1 MAQKHLLSLSPSTRK
16 IPPDVADC
24 RQGQKPCCEKPVVD
38 FSARGW
44 HFEFE
49 RFGVLKTN
57 ACKHG
62 EKESLMHRRAMAVV
76 GGAAFTVMM
85 TLGQSAWSQMPGAL
99 EECLNLAGEP
109 TAQAPVSRDA
119 GSAFFSA
126 LAKARPHCE
135 AALIGP
141 EQDGRVLFHMAVI
154 MQREGFHTYALRAFN
169 MAGSAGVTPAF
180 TKVGDYYNFGI
191 GGIRENH
198 RRAVE
203 NYSKAAEA
211 GDLPAKAT
219 LAIMHQIGRGVP
231 QDFDKMFSLLE
242 QSADAGYHFSQLRL
256 AELYMSPDAVSP
268 ALAQKLDL
276 PDPIKATEFYELA
289 AAQGNSNA
297 QAELDKFADGEG
309 LFDDPA
315 VRLKLIKRGVERG
328 EASAINTLGFM
339 HERGDGVE
347 FNPGLAAQLYIE
359 ALEAG
364 LPVQELRGLE
374 NGRFVRW
381 ENETALEFQVIL
393 QNRGLYRGFLDA
405 VVGPG
410 TMAAAAQVAQQ
421 VLEQQ

>member
-1 MAQKHLLSLSPSTRK
+1 MPSKALSY
-16 IPPDVADC
+16 
-24 RQGQKPCCEKPVVD
+24 
-38 FSARGW
+38 
-44 HFEFE
+44 
-49 RFGVLKTN
+49 
-57 ACKHG
+57 
-62 EKESLMHRRAMAVV
+62 AMALAK
-76 GGAAFTVMM
+76 GAVFAVMM
-85 TLGQSAWSQMPGAL
+85 TGAQSAWAQMPGAL
-99 EECLNLAGEP
+99 EECLKLAGEP
-109 TAQAPVSRDA
+109 TAEAPVSRDA
-119 GSAFFSA
+119 GSAFFSNM
-126 LAKARPHCE
+126 AKARPHCE

-141 EQDGRVLFHMAVI
+141 EQSGEVLFHMAVI

-169 MAGSAGVTPAF
+169 MAASAGVAPAY

-203 NYSKAAEA
+203 NYFKAAEA

-231 QDFDKMFSLLE
+231 QDFDTMFALLE
-242 QSADAGYHFSQLRL
+242 ETADAGYHFSQLRL

-268 ALAQKLDL
+268 ALAEKLDL
-276 PDPIKATEFYELA
+276 PDPVKATEFYELA
-289 AAQGNSNA
+289 AAQGNSTA
-297 QAELDKFADGEG
+297 QAELEKFADGEG

-315 VRLKLIKRGVERG
+315 VRLKLINRGVERG

-339 HERGDGVE
+339 HERADGVE
-347 FNPGLAAQLYIE
+347 FDPRRAAQLYIQ

-364 LPVQELRGLE
+364 LPIQELRGTD

-381 ENETALEFQVIL
+381 ERETALEFQVIL
-393 QNRGLYRGFLDA
+393 QERGLYLGFLDA

-421 VLEQQ
+421 AQAQ

>member
-1 MAQKHLLSLSPSTRK
+1 MHQR
-16 IPPDVADC
+16 
-24 RQGQKPCCEKPVVD
+24 
-38 FSARGW
+38 
-44 HFEFE
+44 
-49 RFGVLKTN
+49 LK
-57 ACKHG
+57 
-62 EKESLMHRRAMAVV
+62 AMI
-76 GGAAFTVMM
+76 GGAGFTVAM
-85 TLGQSAWSQMPGAL
+85 TVTGGASAQMPGAL
-99 EECLNLAGEP
+99 EECLKLAGEP
-109 TAQAPVSRDA
+109 TAEAPVSRDA
-119 GSAFFSA
+119 GSATFSS

-169 MAGSAGVTPAF
+169 MAASNGVTAAY

-203 NYSKAAEA
+203 NYMKAAEA

-231 QDFDKMFSLLE
+231 QDFDTMFALLE
-242 QSADAGYHFSQLRL
+242 ETADAGYHFSQLRL

-276 PDPIKATEFYELA
+276 PDPVKATEFYELA
-289 AAQGNSNA
+289 AAQGNSTA
-297 QAELDKFADGEG
+297 QAELEKFADGEG

-315 VRLKLIKRGVERG
+315 VRLKLINRGVERG
-328 EASAINTLGFM
+328 EAAAINTLGFM

-347 FNPGLAAQLYIE
+347 YDPKRAANLYIR

-364 LPVQELRGLE
+364 LPVQDIRGLV
-374 NGRFVRW
+374 NGRFTRW
-381 ENETALEFQVIL
+381 DQETALEFQVIL
-393 QNRGLYRGFLDA
+393 QNRGLYLGFLDA

-421 VLEQQ
+421 AQQAEETQAQ

>member
-1 MAQKHLLSLSPSTRK
+1 MRRIGLAV
-16 IPPDVADC
+16 IGGVAFAMMLAT
-24 RQGQKPCCEKPVVD
+24 GKNA
-38 FSARGW
+38 SA
-44 HFEFE
+44 
-49 RFGVLKTN
+49 
-57 ACKHG
+57 
-62 EKESLMHRRAMAVV
+62 
-76 GGAAFTVMM
+76 
-85 TLGQSAWSQMPGAL
+85 QMPGAL
-99 EECLNLAGEP
+99 EECLALAGQP
-109 TAQAPVSRDA
+109 TAEAPVSRDA

-154 MQREGFHTYALRAFN
+154 MQREGFHAYALRAFN

-203 NYSKAAEA
+203 NYQKAAAA

-231 QDFDKMFSLLE
+231 QDFDKMFLLLE
-242 QSADAGYHFSQLRL
+242 ETADAGYHFSQLRL

-268 ALAQKLDL
+268 ALARKLDL

-289 AAQGNSNA
+289 AAQGNSTA
-297 QAELDKFADGEG
+297 RAELDKFADGAG

-315 VRLKLIKRGVERG
+315 VRLKLISRGVERG
-328 EASAINTLGFM
+328 EPAAINTLGFM

-347 FNPGLAAQLYIE
+347 YNPRRAAQLYIQ

-364 LPVQELRGLE
+364 LPVQNIRGLVD
-374 NGRFVRW
+374 GRFTRW
-381 ENETALEFQVIL
+381 DNETALEFQVIL
-393 QNRGLYRGFLDA
+393 QERGLYLGFLDA

-410 TMAAAAQVAQQ
+410 TMAAAAQVARQAQQ
-421 VLEQQ
+421 Q